1 MHKSGVFTF
10 GFLLISLGMLA
21 VMPILNQQNS
31 FSNVAMAQ
39 GYDDYNYYDS
49 YSTYPTED
57 KKYECRTGPFE
68 GFFVGSVEFCKN
80 VKFDNDRKDIRDNRT
95 GTQGPPGPAGP
106 TGPQGTQGPP
116 GINGTNGVNGTQ
128 GPQGPKGDPGDA
140 ADNKCPFCL
149 LLALNGLVF
158 SNANNELEAQTVTI
172 DVGDLLDIDV
182 EVPEINIGL
191 ETNLQSRT
199 LGILANALD
208 LPRGSSI
215 FEICAALDLRI
226 GTPGF
231 DVPDFINGIIN
242 SLNIRPFVESQLR
255 TILSNE
261 IQELVGAGTIPAA
274 DAEIALDNLILAL
287 DAQIDNIV
295 IDIIFDI
302 RIFLRTIFI
311 CLGLLD
317 EFGPELL
324 PEDDLEFQDDAQ
336 GLEVESKNG
345 LLSPNGLAQT
355 QTSNPT
361 TMTTS
366 NPTVQQSNPTVTT
379 GDPMLQLKA
388 SVSPIS

>member
-1 MHKSGVFTF
+1 MG
-10 GFLLISLGMLA
+10 SLVMLA
-21 VMPILNQQNS
+21 ATPVNI
-31 FSNVAMAQ
+31 FSNAVAQ
-39 GYDDYNYYDS
+39 EYDKYGDNS
-49 YSTYPTED
+49 YSTYPTDD

-68 GFFVGSVEFCKN
+68 GFFVSSVEFCKF
-80 VKFDNDRKDIRDNRT
+80 KFDESKRD
-95 GTQGPPGPAGP
+95 GKIGPPGPQGPPGATGATGPAGAESTVP
-106 TGPQGTQGPP
+106 GPQGPP

-199 LGILANALD
+199 IGILANALD

-231 DVPDFINGIIN
+231 DVQDFINGIIN

-255 TILSNE
+255 NILSNE